1 MEIGFGGEISVFSY
15 VQSARIFPEYNTN
28 ELVAVVFSV
37 FSLIGGLVGTFA
49 TLRKLFVA
57 QNDPKGIVKHMGGA
71 GKIFES
77 FLDIIIFLYVSSSMC
92 VYLYLYFD
100 TSMSDKVRESMSGNV
115 SSYPMEFGQILDWH
129 EIMQI
134 LLVVANILVFFRIL
148 MFSALLDAVHEI
160 VKAILKALSSM
171 TTFLLLVLVRVF
183 VFVSLRISL

>member
-1 MEIGFGGEISVFSY
+1 M
-15 VQSARIFPEYNTN
+15 
-28 ELVAVVFSV
+28 
-37 FSLIGGLVGTFA
+37 
-49 TLRKLFVA
+49 
-57 QNDPKGIVKHMGGA
+57 KHMGGA

-115 SSYPMEFGQILDWH
+115 SSYPVEFGQILDWH

-134 LLVVANILVFFRIL
+134 LLVIANVVVFFRIL

-160 VKAILKALSSM
+160 VKAILKALNSM